1 VKTAPALDLPIRL
14 DRAEVLPLERQLV
27 EQLRQFILDGRLA
40 ANTRLPSTRVLAL
53 ALGVSRN
60 VAVAAYDELFAEGY
74 VEGRHGSGTYIAPDL
89 VPLARPR
96 AIANAGRPRWLR
108 GRHDD
113 ASPEPCVP
121 PGAIDFR
128 LGRPSVAPLDPQA
141 WRRAWNDVAH
151 NPPKTA
157 YGPPAGDPILR
168 AAIAGYLG
176 RARGVACR
184 TDDVVV
190 TSGAVQALDLVA
202 RATLMPGDAVGF
214 EEPGYPTARR
224 VLLTHGADLLPLPVD
239 DDGAQI
245 ERLPQGRFAPL
256 LVYLT
261 PSHQYPLGTRLSV
274 TRRLAA
280 LEWARAND
288 SLIVEDDYDS
298 EFRFDAPPLPSL
310 AGLDES
316 GHVAYIGTFSKVLA
330 PALRVGY
337 LVAPEPLRERVIQ
350 LKLLADYHTPG
361 PVQQALAAFLT
372 SGHLEQHIRRMR
384 RHYAEKRRVL
394 HDALLPAAAQARLW
408 GLDAGL
414 HAYLDLRPGLDPDA
428 VIACA
433 AQHGVIVSGLDD
445 YYIGAVKRHGVLLG
459 YGGLTVDEIAR
470 GATTL
475 AEIIVALGE
484 RVTRQSMSSLVVPPG
499 RRDPELRA

>member
-1 VKTAPALDLPIRL
+1 MKTAPALDLPIRL
-14 DRAEVLPLERQLV
+14 DRAYDLPLERQLV
-27 EQLRQFILDGRLA
+27 EQLRQFILDGRLT
-40 ANTRLPSTRVLAL
+40 ANTRLPSTRVLAT

-74 VEGRHGSGTYIAPDL
+74 VVGRHGSGTYIAPDL

-96 AIANAGRPRWLR
+96 TTISNGNPRWLR
-108 GRHDD
+108 AQTADV
-113 ASPEPCVP
+113 AVEPLVP

-141 WRRAWNDVAH
+141 WRRAWSDVAH
-151 NPPKTA
+151 RPPLA
-157 YGPPAGDPILR
+157 EYGPPAGDPALR

-184 TDDVVV
+184 AEDVVV

-202 RATLMPGDAVGF
+202 RATLTTGDTVGF

-224 VLLTHGADLLPLPVD
+224 VLLTHGAQLLPLPID
-239 DDGAQI
+239 DDGAQV
-245 ERLPQGRFAPL
+245 ERLPHGGGAPL
-256 LVYLT
+256 LAYLT
-261 PSHQYPLGTRLSV
+261 PSHQYPLGARLSV

-298 EFRFDAPPLPSL
+298 EFRFDAPPLPSM
-310 AGLDES
+310 AGLDET

-384 RHYAEKRRVL
+384 RHYAEKRRAL
-394 HDALLPAAAQARLW
+394 HDALAPATAYARLW
-408 GLDAGL
+408 GLEAGL
-414 HAYLDLRPGLDPDA
+414 HAYLDLRPGLEPAAIVD
-428 VIACA
+428 CA
-433 AQHGVIVSGLDD
+433 AQHGVIVSGLED
-445 YYIGAVKRHGVLLG
+445 YYIGISDRNGVLLG
-459 YGGLTVDEIAR
+459 YGGLTVNEVER
-470 GATTL
+470 GARKL
-475 AEIIVALGE
+475 AEIILALG
-484 RVTRQSMSSLVVPPG
+484 
-499 RRDPELRA
+499 RRAAR